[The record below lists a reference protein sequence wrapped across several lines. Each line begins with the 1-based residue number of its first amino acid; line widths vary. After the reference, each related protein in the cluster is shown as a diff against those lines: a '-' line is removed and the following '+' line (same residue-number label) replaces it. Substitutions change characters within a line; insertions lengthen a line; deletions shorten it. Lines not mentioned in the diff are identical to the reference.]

1 MTTEPTA
8 VEGQAQTVNSSPP
21 VPESIEDTG
30 LSPAFV
36 SDLIIK
42 TLYRLG
48 ARNGNQLGDIIR
60 LPFNLLD
67 EELMVLQRRHLIEV
81 RSAAGHGRR
90 GYTFDLTM
98 EGRSRGREAVVASH
112 YVGPAPVPVS
122 QYTEW
127 IDHHNVARLN
137 VDRETVTEGL
147 RHLVLSPGF
156 IDLLGP
162 GISSGTSLFLYGDAG
177 NGKTV
182 IAEAIAQL
190 LGGHM
195 YVPHAVEIEGQ
206 IIQMYD
212 PTFHRAVGGARHGGN
227 GSSAWVQPVPE
238 YDHRFVRIERPVVIV
253 GGELTLDQ
261 LELQFDP
268 HSGVYRAPPQLK
280 ANGGA
285 FIIDDFGRQRVHPR
299 DLLNRWMVPLER
311 HVDFL
316 NLPIGYKVLVPFEC
330 LLIFATNLN
339 PADLVEEAFLR
350 RIRYKIHVGNPTREE
365 YDEIFRRVCTERRLQ
380 YAPEAVDFIY
390 EEYYGRLGFEP
401 RACHPRDLLSHV
413 KDLAR
418 YTNTAAVLSEEK
430 LDLACRAYFLEVPE
444 TSSPNG
450 ARNWRSDRRD
460 GARSRYRRPSDEP
473 RAGWRRVGTEPGAPG
488 SGWIG
493 GGYD

>member
-1 MTTEPTA
+1 MTTERVVVDRRADTPRLA
-8 VEGQAQTVNSSPP
+8 PP
-21 VPESIEDTG
+21 VPESVEDTG
-30 LSPAFV
+30 LSAAFV
-36 SDLIIK
+36 SDLLIK

-48 ARNGNQLGDIIR
+48 ARTGSQLGSVIR
-60 LPFNLLD
+60 LPFAILD
-67 EELMVLQRRHLIEV
+67 EELMTLQRRHLIEV
-81 RSAAGHGRR
+81 RAASGHGRR
-90 GYTFDLTM
+90 GYTFDLTL
-98 EGRSRGREAVVASH
+98 EGRNRGREAMVSST
-112 YVGPAPVPVS
+112 YVGPAPVPVD
-122 QYTEW
+122 QYTAW
-127 IDHHNVARLN
+127 IEHHNVSRLN
-137 VDRETVTEGL
+137 IDRETVIQGL
-147 RHLVLSPGF
+147 RHLVLGDDF

-162 GISSGTSLFLYGDAG
+162 GIGSGTSLFLYGDAG

-195 YVPHAVEIEGQ
+195 YVPYAVEIEGQ

-212 PTFHRAVGGARHGGN
+212 PTFHRAVEEPSTRGN
-227 GSSAWVQPVPE
+227 GGTPWVQPLAE
-238 YDHRFVRIERPVVIV
+238 YDHRFVHIERPVVIV

-261 LELQFDP
+261 LELHFDP

-350 RIRYKIHVGNPTREE
+350 RIRYKIHVGNPSREQ
-365 YDEIFRRVCTERRLQ
+365 YDEIFRRACNGQKLQ
-380 YAPEAVDFIY
+380 YAPEAVAFIY
-390 EEYYGRLGFEP
+390 DEFYGRLGFEP

-413 KDLAR
+413 VDLAR

-444 TSSPNG
+444 TSAPNG
-450 ARNWRSDRRD
+450 ARNWNSRRRS
-460 GARSRYRRPSDEP
+460 GRSN
-473 RAGWRRVGTEPGAPG
+473 PGPQG
-488 SGWIG
+488 PGWIG
-493 GGYD
+493 RAHD

>member
-1 MTTEPTA
+1 MTMDPAA
-8 VEGQAQTVNSSPP
+8 VEHTARPSSNAPP
-21 VPESIEDTG
+21 VPDSLEETG
-30 LSPAFV
+30 LSAAFV
-36 SDLIIK
+36 SDLLIK

-48 ARNGNQLGDIIR
+48 ARTGNQLGNIIR
-60 LPFNLLD
+60 LPFALLD
-67 EELMVLQRRHLIEV
+67 EELMTLQRRHLIEV
-81 RSAAGHGRR
+81 RAASGHGRR

-98 EGRSRGREAVVASH
+98 EGRGRGREALVSSS
-112 YVGPAPVPVS
+112 YVGPAPVTVD

-127 IDHHNVARLN
+127 IGNHNVSRLH
-137 VDRETVTEGL
+137 VDREAVIEGL
-147 RHLVLSPGF
+147 EHLVLADDF
-156 IDLLGP
+156 IDILGP

-190 LGGHM
+190 LGGNM

-212 PTFHRAVGGARHGGN
+212 PTFHRAVGKPDPAENGG
-227 GSSAWVQPVPE
+227 SPWVQPPPE
-238 YDHRFVRIERPVVIV
+238 YDHRFIRIERPVVIV

-261 LELQFDP
+261 LELHFDP

-299 DLLNRWMVPLER
+299 ELLNRWMVPLER

-316 NLPIGYKVLVPFEC
+316 NLPIGHKLLVPFEC

-350 RIRYKIHVGNPTREE
+350 RIRYKIHVGNPSREQ
-365 YDEIFRRVCTERRLQ
+365 YDEIFRRVCSERKLQ
-380 YAPEAVDFIY
+380 YAPEAVSFIY
-390 EEYYGRLGFEP
+390 DEFYGRLGFEP
-401 RACHPRDLLSHV
+401 RSCHPRDLLGHV
-413 KDLAR
+413 VDLAR
-418 YTNTAAVLSEEK
+418 YTNTASVLSEEK

-444 TSSPNG
+444 ANVPNG
-450 ARNWRSDRRD
+450 V
-460 GARSRYRRPSDEP
+460 RSRHRPRNSVPTDWKSADGP
-473 RAGWRRVGTEPGAPG
+473 TSGWSGRSNLSPQGP
-488 SGWIG
+488 GWIG
-493 GGYD
+493 RTHD

>member
-1 MTTEPTA
+1 MTIDPTA
-8 VEGQAQTVNSSPP
+8 VEHTARPWNNAPP
-21 VPESIEDTG
+21 VPDSLEETG
-30 LSPAFV
+30 LSAAFV
-36 SDLIIK
+36 SDLLIK

-48 ARNGNQLGDIIR
+48 ARTGNQLGNIIR
-60 LPFNLLD
+60 LPFALLD
-67 EELMVLQRRHLIEV
+67 EELMTLQRRHLIEV
-81 RSAAGHGRR
+81 RSASGHGRR

-98 EGRSRGREAVVASH
+98 EGRGRGREALVSSS
-112 YVGPAPVPVS
+112 YVGPAPVTLD

-127 IDHHNVARLN
+127 IANHNVSSLN
-137 VDRETVTEGL
+137 VDRETVTDGL
-147 RHLVLSPGF
+147 QHLVLEDDF
-156 IDLLGP
+156 IDILGP

-190 LGGHM
+190 LGGRM

-212 PTFHRAVGGARHGGN
+212 PTFHRAVEGTDPEENGG
-227 GSSAWVQPVPE
+227 SPWVQPPPE

-253 GGELTLDQ
+253 GGELTLEQ
-261 LELQFDP
+261 LELHFDP

-299 DLLNRWMVPLER
+299 ELLNRWMVPLER

-316 NLPIGYKVLVPFEC
+316 NLPIGHKVLVPFEC

-350 RIRYKIHVGNPTREE
+350 RIRYKVHVANPSREQ
-365 YDEIFRRVCTERRLQ
+365 YDEIFRRVCRDRKLQ
-380 YAPEAVDFIY
+380 YAPEAVEFIY
-390 EEYYGRLGFEP
+390 DEFYGRLGFEP
-401 RACHPRDLLSHV
+401 RSCHPRDLLGHV
-413 KDLAR
+413 VDLAR
-418 YTNTAAVLSEEK
+418 YTNTASVLSEEK

-444 TSSPNG
+444 ANVPNG
-450 ARNWRSDRRD
+450 VRSRLRPRTSVPTDWRSAD
-460 GARSRYRRPSDEP
+460 GPTSGRSGRSNLNPQGP
-473 RAGWRRVGTEPGAPG
+473 
-488 SGWIG
+488 GWIG
-493 GGYD
+493 RTHD